1 MKKRLFAAFV
11 SLCLIVSM
19 LPTMAFAEAGVQYS
33 GIVTGASGLCERHTE
48 HTATPSDAQPEEYT
62 CKTLCTEEEIN
73 GDCPVC
79 SAEGAELDMV
89 FVGVAP
95 VSVRSGSAHT
105 HPVCGSS
112 GSCTDPDHGTEHTD
126 VTWTEWNGTTSLP
139 DSGGNYYLTGNVT
152 LSETWEAPSE
162 ETSLCLNGYS
172 ITYENSSDQGS
183 VIRVPSGVTL
193 TITDCADTPGKITGG
208 TGTETRYNTSI
219 LSGGHFGGGIYVK
232 GILNLYNGSI
242 EGNHIPSTDG
252 MRYDGGG
259 GVFVN
264 GKEAHFNMYGGIIQD
279 NAAYTA
285 GAGVLCYKSQFNMYG
300 GEITGHKNPGYDGAV
315 CLDEG
320 STMTMTGGTVAGNT
334 DYREQIYISK
344 DAKLI
349 VDGSSAVIAE
359 ESEEYAIHAF
369 NGGKVE
375 IRNGSIGSEVV
386 ILQQSELIVSGG
398 QILKIRVSRGSN
410 MAVSGG
416 KVSKGISLGSDD
428 SEYWGWGTIM
438 LSEAP
443 EISGITL
450 MNPKNVIT
458 VTGQLTYLSPI
469 PVTKSGGVLTSSWSA
484 YMDGAAAENY
494 FNCGDY
500 ELQQLNGEIHL
511 VEPGAHEHGGIL
523 FDKDMQS
530 FTEDQYGYYV
540 IDADSNYYL
549 SNNYTI
555 GDTASFDPTLFIG
568 DGTNEVTVN
577 LCLNGYELTRAD
589 SPYVD
594 GSIIVV
600 RENATLNLYD
610 CKSTGT
616 ITGGTGR
623 TGEKNGNTYSYGGG
637 ILVYGTLNM
646 YGGTITGNS
655 ANADGVAEGFG
666 GGVYVAD
673 GSAFTMYGGSIINNS
688 AKTTGGG
695 VAVAGDGESVPMSEA
710 FGFNETITNWKNGAN
725 GGGKMTIGND
735 TDIIVQDNMAGT
747 AASNIYFPSS
757 APNMT
762 VSSLPAQ
769 GTQIGIRMETPGQ
782 FAAMGTGVD
791 EAQAQT
797 FFTSDDT
804 TYNVLVIEDG
814 LALGKQ
820 QNEPTIGI
828 NYQTEMLTG
837 FVNAGSYTMNG
848 KAVTPSADGTIAIQ
862 EEWMGTTLS
871 IVRKGDGDTADSNAQ
886 NLLIP
891 ARPVAPDVTAGIQ
904 KINGADAS
912 MEYSSDSGA
921 TWTAFTDETIP
932 RISAGTYLV
941 RYCVKAD
948 AFASQS
954 TSEIYVRNSSG
965 GGSSGGS
972 GGGGSSSDND
982 STVIERPDKDD
993 PTTPTTAET
1002 KTVKADSKGNVVI
1015 TRSMVAD
1022 AISIAQADARKN
1034 GNTANDIA
1042 VVVPMEIDKTLDSV
1056 QITLKADALDKLV
1069 SSSVKRFTIDANRMA
1084 DCGFTLDT
1092 LKELNRQTSGDV
1104 ILKIKT
1110 TAVSSQEAKA
1120 AIGSRP
1126 AYDITLWYVKDGK
1139 ETQITSLNGKTVS
1152 IAFPYTPAQNEQT
1165 GNLYAVSVD
1174 GSGKVQ
1180 WLTKSSYNA
1189 DQKAVIF
1196 EAQHF
1201 SVYGVG
1207 YQNSVPNFTDINGHW
1222 AKEHILFTV
1231 SRGLFSGTS
1240 ENTFS
1245 PDSPLTRGMFVTAF
1259 GRLAGINPEDYQ
1271 NRAFTD
1277 VKADAYYAPYVN
1289 WAAKTGI
1296 VDGITSTTF
1305 APDSNITREQM
1316 AVILKNYADK
1326 MGYPILKTLEAVT
1339 LADNAK
1345 ISSWAKDA
1353 VKAMQQAGIL
1363 SGKANNLFDPNG
1375 NATRAEAATVL
1386 HRFVEAIIDPQT
1398 ANGWTQN
1405 DSGEWSYYKDG
1416 ELVKGWRSDDQK
1428 WYWLDKTT
1436 GKMFS
1441 GGWKQIDGKWY
1452 YFYADGSMAANT
1464 KVDGYE
1470 VGADG
1475 ARK

>member
-33 GIVTGASGLCERHTE
+33 GIVTGASGLCEHHTE
-48 HTATPSDAQPEEYT
+48 HTATPSDAQPEECT

-89 FVGVAP
+89 CVGVAP

-112 GSCTDPDHGTEHTD
+112 ESCTDPGHGTEHAD
-126 VTWTEWNGTTSLP
+126 VTWTEWNETTSLP

-152 LSETWEAPSE
+152 LSETWKAPSE
-162 ETSLCLNGYS
+162 ETSLCLNGHS
-172 ITYENSSDQGS
+172 ITCENSSEQGS

-219 LSGGHFGGGIYVK
+219 LSGGHFGGGIYVE

-242 EGNHIPSTDG
+242 EKNHIPSYR

-264 GKEAHFNMYGGIIQD
+264 GKKAYFNMYGGIIQD

-386 ILQQSELIVSGG
+386 ILQQSELTVSGG

-416 KVSKGISLGSDD
+416 KVSEGISLGSDD

-450 MNPKNVIT
+450 MNPQNVIT

-469 PVTKSGGVLTSSWSA
+469 PVTKSGGVLTRGWSA

-530 FTEDQYGYYV
+530 FTKAGYHV
-540 IDADSNYYL
+540 INADSNYYL

-555 GDTASFDPTLFIG
+555 GDTASLDPTLFIG

-655 ANADGVAEGFG
+655 ANADGVAEGVG

-710 FGFNETITNWKNGAN
+710 FGRNKTITNWKNSAN

-804 TYNVLVIEDG
+804 IYNVLVIEDG

-837 FVNAGSYTMNG
+837 FVNDGSYTMNG
-848 KAVTPSADGTIAIQ
+848 KAVTPSADGTIAIR

-886 NLLIP
+886 NLLIS

-921 TWTAFTDETIP
+921 TWTAFTDETIS

-1022 AISIAQADARKN
+1022 AISIAQAGARKN
-1034 GNTANDIA
+1034 GNTANGIA

-1084 DCGFTLDT
+1084 DFGFTLDT

-1110 TAVSSQEAKA
+1110 TAVSSQEAKS

-1152 IAFPYTPAQNEQT
+1152 IALPYTPAQNEQT

-1240 ENTFS
+1240 ETTFS

-1259 GRLAGINPEDYQ
+1259 GRLAGINPADYQ

-1277 VKADAYYAPYVN
+1277 VKADACYAPYVN

-1296 VDGITSTTF
+1296 VGGITSTTF

-1326 MGYPILKTLEAVT
+1326 MGYPIPKTLEAVT

-1345 ISSWAKDA
+1345 ISFWAKDA

-1441 GGWKQIDGKWY
+1441 GDWKQIDGKWY

-1470 VGADG
+1470 IGADG

>member
-33 GIVTGASGLCERHTE
+33 GIVTGASGLCEHHTE
-48 HTATPSDAQPEEYT
+48 HTATPSDAQPEECT

-89 FVGVAP
+89 CVGVAP

-112 GSCTDPDHGTEHTD
+112 ESCTDPGHGTEHAD
-126 VTWTEWNGTTSLP
+126 VTWTEWNETTSLP

-152 LSETWEAPSE
+152 LSETWKAPSE
-162 ETSLCLNGYS
+162 ETSLCLNGHS
-172 ITYENSSDQGS
+172 ITCENSSEQGS

-219 LSGGHFGGGIYVK
+219 LSGGHFGGGIYVE

-242 EGNHIPSTDG
+242 EKNHIPSYR

-264 GKEAHFNMYGGIIQD
+264 GKKAYFNMYGGIIQD

-386 ILQQSELIVSGG
+386 ILQQSELTVSGG

-416 KVSKGISLGSDD
+416 KVSEGISLGSDD

-450 MNPKNVIT
+450 MNPQNVIT

-469 PVTKSGGVLTSSWSA
+469 PVTKSGGVLTRGWSA

-530 FTEDQYGYYV
+530 FTKAGYHV
-540 IDADSNYYL
+540 INADSNYYL
-549 SNNYTI
+549 SNNYRI

-655 ANADGVAEGFG
+655 ANADGVAEGVG

-710 FGFNETITNWKNGAN
+710 FGRNKTITNWKNSAN

-804 TYNVLVIEDG
+804 IYNVLVIEDG

-837 FVNAGSYTMNG
+837 FVNDGSYTMNG
-848 KAVTPSADGTIAIQ
+848 KAVTPSADGTIAIR

-886 NLLIP
+886 NLLIS

-921 TWTAFTDETIP
+921 TWTAFTDETIS

-1022 AISIAQADARKN
+1022 AISIAQAGARKN
-1034 GNTANDIA
+1034 GNTANGIA

-1084 DCGFTLDT
+1084 DFGFTLDT

-1110 TAVSSQEAKA
+1110 TAVSSQEAKS

-1152 IAFPYTPAQNEQT
+1152 IALPYTPAQNEQT

-1240 ENTFS
+1240 ETTFS

-1259 GRLAGINPEDYQ
+1259 GRLAGINPADYQ

-1277 VKADAYYAPYVN
+1277 VKADACYAPYVN

-1296 VDGITSTTF
+1296 VGGITSTTF

-1326 MGYPILKTLEAVT
+1326 MGYPIPKTLEAVT

-1345 ISSWAKDA
+1345 ISFWAKDA

-1441 GGWKQIDGKWY
+1441 GDWKQIDGKWY

-1470 VGADG
+1470 IGADG

>member
-33 GIVTGASGLCERHTE
+33 GIVTGASGLCEHHTE
-48 HTATPSDAQPEEYT
+48 HTATPSDAQPEECT

-89 FVGVAP
+89 CVGVAP

-112 GSCTDPDHGTEHTD
+112 ESCTDPGHGTEHTD
-126 VTWTEWNGTTSLP
+126 VTWTEWNETTSLP

-152 LSETWEAPSE
+152 LSETWKAPSE
-162 ETSLCLNGYS
+162 ETSLCLNGHS
-172 ITYENSSDQGS
+172 ITCENSSEQGS

-219 LSGGHFGGGIYVK
+219 LSGGHFGGGIYVE

-242 EGNHIPSTDG
+242 EKNHIPSYR

-264 GKEAHFNMYGGIIQD
+264 GKKAYFNMYGGIIQD

-386 ILQQSELIVSGG
+386 ILQQSELTVSGG

-416 KVSKGISLGSDD
+416 KVSEGISLGSDD

-450 MNPKNVIT
+450 MNPQNVIT

-469 PVTKSGGVLTSSWSA
+469 PVTKSGGVLTRGWSA

-530 FTEDQYGYYV
+530 FTKAGYHV
-540 IDADSNYYL
+540 INADSNYYL

-555 GDTASFDPTLFIG
+555 GDTASLDPTLFIG
-568 DGTNEVTVN
+568 DGTKEVTVN

-655 ANADGVAEGFG
+655 ANADGVAEGVG

-710 FGFNETITNWKNGAN
+710 FGRNKTITNWKNSAN

-804 TYNVLVIEDG
+804 IYNVLVIEDG

-837 FVNAGSYTMNG
+837 FVNDGSYTMNG
-848 KAVTPSADGTIAIQ
+848 KAVTPSADGTIAIR

-886 NLLIP
+886 NLLIS

-921 TWTAFTDETIP
+921 TWTAFTDETIS

-1022 AISIAQADARKN
+1022 AISIAQAGARKN
-1034 GNTANDIA
+1034 GNTANGIA

-1084 DCGFTLDT
+1084 DFGFTLDT

-1110 TAVSSQEAKA
+1110 TAVSSQEAKS

-1152 IAFPYTPAQNEQT
+1152 IALPYTPAQNEQT

-1240 ENTFS
+1240 ETTFS

-1259 GRLAGINPEDYQ
+1259 GRLAGINPADYQ

-1277 VKADAYYAPYVN
+1277 VKADACYAPYVN

-1296 VDGITSTTF
+1296 VGGITSTTF

-1326 MGYPILKTLEAVT
+1326 MGYPIPKTLEAVT

-1345 ISSWAKDA
+1345 ISFWAKDA

-1441 GGWKQIDGKWY
+1441 GDWKQIDGKWY

-1470 VGADG
+1470 IGADG

>member
-1 MKKRLFAAFV
+1 
-11 SLCLIVSM
+11 
-19 LPTMAFAEAGVQYS
+19 
-33 GIVTGASGLCERHTE
+33 
-48 HTATPSDAQPEEYT
+48 
-62 CKTLCTEEEIN
+62 
-73 GDCPVC
+73 
-79 SAEGAELDMV
+79 
-89 FVGVAP
+89 
-95 VSVRSGSAHT
+95 
-105 HPVCGSS
+105 
-112 GSCTDPDHGTEHTD
+112 
-126 VTWTEWNGTTSLP
+126 
-139 DSGGNYYLTGNVT
+139 
-152 LSETWEAPSE
+152 
-162 ETSLCLNGYS
+162 
-172 ITYENSSDQGS
+172 
-183 VIRVPSGVTL
+183 
-193 TITDCADTPGKITGG
+193 
-208 TGTETRYNTSI
+208 
-219 LSGGHFGGGIYVK
+219 
-232 GILNLYNGSI
+232 
-242 EGNHIPSTDG
+242 
-252 MRYDGGG
+252 
-259 GVFVN
+259 
-264 GKEAHFNMYGGIIQD
+264 
-279 NAAYTA
+279 
-285 GAGVLCYKSQFNMYG
+285 
-300 GEITGHKNPGYDGAV
+300 
-315 CLDEG
+315 
-320 STMTMTGGTVAGNT
+320 
-334 DYREQIYISK
+334 
-344 DAKLI
+344 
-349 VDGSSAVIAE
+349 
-359 ESEEYAIHAF
+359 
-369 NGGKVE
+369 
-375 IRNGSIGSEVV
+375 
-386 ILQQSELIVSGG
+386 
-398 QILKIRVSRGSN
+398 
-410 MAVSGG
+410 
-416 KVSKGISLGSDD
+416 
-428 SEYWGWGTIM
+428 
-438 LSEAP
+438 
-443 EISGITL
+443 
-450 MNPKNVIT
+450 
-458 VTGQLTYLSPI
+458 
-469 PVTKSGGVLTSSWSA
+469 
-484 YMDGAAAENY
+484 
-494 FNCGDY
+494 
-500 ELQQLNGEIHL
+500 
-511 VEPGAHEHGGIL
+511 
-523 FDKDMQS
+523 
-530 FTEDQYGYYV
+530 
-540 IDADSNYYL
+540 
-549 SNNYTI
+549 
-555 GDTASFDPTLFIG
+555 
-568 DGTNEVTVN
+568 
-577 LCLNGYELTRAD
+577 
-589 SPYVD
+589 
-594 GSIIVV
+594 
-600 RENATLNLYD
+600 
-610 CKSTGT
+610 
-616 ITGGTGR
+616 
-623 TGEKNGNTYSYGGG
+623 
-637 ILVYGTLNM
+637 
-646 YGGTITGNS
+646 
-655 ANADGVAEGFG
+655 
-666 GGVYVAD
+666 
-673 GSAFTMYGGSIINNS
+673 
-688 AKTTGGG
+688 
-695 VAVAGDGESVPMSEA
+695 
-710 FGFNETITNWKNGAN
+710 
-725 GGGKMTIGND
+725 
-735 TDIIVQDNMAGT
+735 
-747 AASNIYFPSS
+747 
-757 APNMT
+757 
-762 VSSLPAQ
+762 
-769 GTQIGIRMETPGQ
+769 
-782 FAAMGTGVD
+782 
-791 EAQAQT
+791 
-797 FFTSDDT
+797 
-804 TYNVLVIEDG
+804 
-814 LALGKQ
+814 
-820 QNEPTIGI
+820 
-828 NYQTEMLTG
+828 
-837 FVNAGSYTMNG
+837 MNG

-921 TWTAFTDETIP
+921 TWTAFTDETIS

-1034 GNTANDIA
+1034 GNTANGIA

-1084 DCGFTLDT
+1084 DFGFTLDT

-1110 TAVSSQEAKA
+1110 MAVSSQEAKA

-1152 IAFPYTPAQNEQT
+1152 IALPYTPAQNEQT

-1240 ENTFS
+1240 ETTFS

-1259 GRLAGINPEDYQ
+1259 GRLAGINPADYQ

-1277 VKADAYYAPYVN
+1277 VKADACYAPYVN

-1326 MGYPILKTLEAVT
+1326 MGYPIPKTLEAVT

-1345 ISSWAKDA
+1345 ISFWAKDA

-1375 NATRAEAATVL
+1375 NATRAEAVTVL
-1386 HRFVEAIIDPQT
+1386 HRFVETIIDPQT

-1452 YFYADGSMAANT
+1452 YFCADGSMAANT

-1470 VGADG
+1470 IGADG

>member
-1 MKKRLFAAFV
+1 MKKQLFAAFV

-112 GSCTDPDHGTEHTD
+112 ESCTDPGHGTEHTD
-126 VTWTEWNGTTSLP
+126 VTWTEWNETTSLP

-152 LSETWEAPSE
+152 LSETWKAPSE
-162 ETSLCLNGYS
+162 ETSLCLNGHS
-172 ITYENSSDQGS
+172 ITCENSSEQGS

-208 TGTETRYNTSI
+208 TGTEARYNTSI
-219 LSGGHFGGGIYVK
+219 LSGGHFGGGIYVE

-242 EGNHIPSTDG
+242 EKNHIPSYR

-264 GKEAHFNMYGGIIQD
+264 GKEAYFNMYGGIIQD

-344 DAKLI
+344 EAKLI

-386 ILQQSELIVSGG
+386 MLQQSKLTVSGG

-458 VTGQLTYLSPI
+458 VTDQLTYLSPI
-469 PVTKSGGVLTSSWSA
+469 PVTKSGGVLTSGWSA

-530 FTEDQYGYYV
+530 FTKDQYGYYV

-568 DGTNEVTVN
+568 DGTDEVTVN

-589 SPYVD
+589 SQYVD

-646 YGGTITGNS
+646 YGGN
-655 ANADGVAEGFG
+655 
-666 GGVYVAD
+666 
-673 GSAFTMYGGSIINNS
+673 
-688 AKTTGGG
+688 
-695 VAVAGDGESVPMSEA
+695 
-710 FGFNETITNWKNGAN
+710 
-725 GGGKMTIGND
+725 
-735 TDIIVQDNMAGT
+735 
-747 AASNIYFPSS
+747 
-757 APNMT
+757 
-762 VSSLPAQ
+762 
-769 GTQIGIRMETPGQ
+769 
-782 FAAMGTGVD
+782 
-791 EAQAQT
+791 
-797 FFTSDDT
+797 
-804 TYNVLVIEDG
+804 
-814 LALGKQ
+814 
-820 QNEPTIGI
+820 
-828 NYQTEMLTG
+828 
-837 FVNAGSYTMNG
+837 
-848 KAVTPSADGTIAIQ
+848 
-862 EEWMGTTLS
+862 
-871 IVRKGDGDTADSNAQ
+871 
-886 NLLIP
+886 
-891 ARPVAPDVTAGIQ
+891 
-904 KINGADAS
+904 
-912 MEYSSDSGA
+912 
-921 TWTAFTDETIP
+921 
-932 RISAGTYLV
+932 
-941 RYCVKAD
+941 
-948 AFASQS
+948 
-954 TSEIYVRNSSG
+954 
-965 GGSSGGS
+965 
-972 GGGGSSSDND
+972 
-982 STVIERPDKDD
+982 
-993 PTTPTTAET
+993 
-1002 KTVKADSKGNVVI
+1002 
-1015 TRSMVAD
+1015 
-1022 AISIAQADARKN
+1022 
-1034 GNTANDIA
+1034 
-1042 VVVPMEIDKTLDSV
+1042 
-1056 QITLKADALDKLV
+1056 
-1069 SSSVKRFTIDANRMA
+1069 
-1084 DCGFTLDT
+1084 
-1092 LKELNRQTSGDV
+1092 
-1104 ILKIKT
+1104 
-1110 TAVSSQEAKA
+1110 
-1120 AIGSRP
+1120 
-1126 AYDITLWYVKDGK
+1126 
-1139 ETQITSLNGKTVS
+1139 
-1152 IAFPYTPAQNEQT
+1152 
-1165 GNLYAVSVD
+1165 
-1174 GSGKVQ
+1174 
-1180 WLTKSSYNA
+1180 
-1189 DQKAVIF
+1189 
-1196 EAQHF
+1196 H
-1201 SVYGVG
+1201 
-1207 YQNSVPNFTDINGHW
+1207 H
-1222 AKEHILFTV
+1222 
-1231 SRGLFSGTS
+1231 
-1240 ENTFS
+1240 
-1245 PDSPLTRGMFVTAF
+1245 
-1259 GRLAGINPEDYQ
+1259 
-1271 NRAFTD
+1271 
-1277 VKADAYYAPYVN
+1277 
-1289 WAAKTGI
+1289 
-1296 VDGITSTTF
+1296 
-1305 APDSNITREQM
+1305 
-1316 AVILKNYADK
+1316 
-1326 MGYPILKTLEAVT
+1326 
-1339 LADNAK
+1339 
-1345 ISSWAKDA
+1345 
-1353 VKAMQQAGIL
+1353 
-1363 SGKANNLFDPNG
+1363 
-1375 NATRAEAATVL
+1375 
-1386 HRFVEAIIDPQT
+1386 
-1398 ANGWTQN
+1398 
-1405 DSGEWSYYKDG
+1405 
-1416 ELVKGWRSDDQK
+1416 
-1428 WYWLDKTT
+1428 
-1436 GKMFS
+1436 
-1441 GGWKQIDGKWY
+1441 WKQCQCRWRRRGVWRRCICGRWQCFHHVWWQHYKQ
-1452 YFYADGSMAANT
+1452 F
-1464 KVDGYE
+1464 
-1470 VGADG
+1470 
-1475 ARK
+1475 R

>member
-33 GIVTGASGLCERHTE
+33 GIVTGASGLCEHHTE
-48 HTATPSDAQPEEYT
+48 HTATPSDAQPEECT

-89 FVGVAP
+89 CVGVAP

-112 GSCTDPDHGTEHTD
+112 ESCTDPGHGTEHTD
-126 VTWTEWNGTTSLP
+126 VTWTEWNETTSLP

-152 LSETWEAPSE
+152 LSETWKAPSE
-162 ETSLCLNGYS
+162 ETSLCLNGHS
-172 ITYENSSDQGS
+172 ITCENSSEQGS

-219 LSGGHFGGGIYVK
+219 LSGGHFGGGIYVE

-242 EGNHIPSTDG
+242 EKNHIPSYR

-264 GKEAHFNMYGGIIQD
+264 GKKAYFNMYGGIIQD

-386 ILQQSELIVSGG
+386 ILQQSELTVSGG

-416 KVSKGISLGSDD
+416 KVSEGISLGSDD

-450 MNPKNVIT
+450 MNPQNVIT

-469 PVTKSGGVLTSSWSA
+469 PVTKSGGVLTRGWSA

-530 FTEDQYGYYV
+530 FTKAGYHV
-540 IDADSNYYL
+540 INADSNYYL

-555 GDTASFDPTLFIG
+555 GDTASLDPTLFIG
-568 DGTNEVTVN
+568 DGTKEVTVN

-655 ANADGVAEGFG
+655 ANADGVAEGVG

-710 FGFNETITNWKNGAN
+710 FGRNKTITNWKNSAN

-804 TYNVLVIEDG
+804 IYNVLVIEDG

-837 FVNAGSYTMNG
+837 FVNDGSYTMNG
-848 KAVTPSADGTIAIQ
+848 KAVTPSADGTIAIR

-886 NLLIP
+886 NLLIS

-921 TWTAFTDETIP
+921 TWTAFTDETIS

-1022 AISIAQADARKN
+1022 AISIAQAGARKN
-1034 GNTANDIA
+1034 GNTANGIA

-1084 DCGFTLDT
+1084 DFGFTLDT

-1110 TAVSSQEAKA
+1110 TAVSSQEAKS

-1152 IAFPYTPAQNEQT
+1152 IALPYTPAQNEQT

-1240 ENTFS
+1240 ETTFS

-1259 GRLAGINPEDYQ
+1259 GRLAGINPADYQ

-1277 VKADAYYAPYVN
+1277 VKADACYAPYVN

-1296 VDGITSTTF
+1296 VGGITSTTF

-1326 MGYPILKTLEAVT
+1326 MGYPIPKTLEAVT

-1345 ISSWAKDA
+1345 ISFWAKDA

-1441 GGWKQIDGKWY
+1441 GDLKQIDGKWY

-1470 VGADG
+1470 IGADG

>member
-33 GIVTGASGLCERHTE
+33 GIVTGASGLCEHHTE
-48 HTATPSDAQPEEYT
+48 HTATPSDAQPEECT

-89 FVGVAP
+89 CVGVAP

-112 GSCTDPDHGTEHTD
+112 ESCTDPGHGTEHAD
-126 VTWTEWNGTTSLP
+126 VTWTEWNETTSLP

-152 LSETWEAPSE
+152 LSETWKAPSE
-162 ETSLCLNGYS
+162 ETSLCLNGHS
-172 ITYENSSDQGS
+172 ITCENSSEQGS

-219 LSGGHFGGGIYVK
+219 LSGGHFGGGIYVE

-242 EGNHIPSTDG
+242 EKNHIPSYR

-264 GKEAHFNMYGGIIQD
+264 GKKAYFNMYGGIIQD

-386 ILQQSELIVSGG
+386 ILQQSELTVSGG

-416 KVSKGISLGSDD
+416 KVSEGISLGSDD

-450 MNPKNVIT
+450 MNPQNVIT

-469 PVTKSGGVLTSSWSA
+469 PVTKSGGVLTRGWSA

-530 FTEDQYGYYV
+530 FTKAGYHV
-540 IDADSNYYL
+540 INADSNYYL

-555 GDTASFDPTLFIG
+555 GDTASLDPTLFIG
-568 DGTNEVTVN
+568 DGTKEVTVN

-655 ANADGVAEGFG
+655 ANADGVAEGVG

-710 FGFNETITNWKNGAN
+710 FGRNKTITNWKNSAN

-804 TYNVLVIEDG
+804 IYNVLVIEDG

-837 FVNAGSYTMNG
+837 FVNDGSYTMNG
-848 KAVTPSADGTIAIQ
+848 KAVTPSADGTIAIR

-886 NLLIP
+886 NLLIS

-921 TWTAFTDETIP
+921 TWTAFTDETIS

-1022 AISIAQADARKN
+1022 AISIAQAGARKN
-1034 GNTANDIA
+1034 GNTANGIA

-1084 DCGFTLDT
+1084 DFGFTLDT

-1110 TAVSSQEAKA
+1110 TAVSSQEAKS

-1152 IAFPYTPAQNEQT
+1152 IALPYTPAQNEQT

-1240 ENTFS
+1240 ETTFS

-1259 GRLAGINPEDYQ
+1259 GRLAGINPADYQ

-1277 VKADAYYAPYVN
+1277 VKADACYAPYVN

-1296 VDGITSTTF
+1296 VGGITSTTF

-1326 MGYPILKTLEAVT
+1326 MGYPIPKTLEAVT

-1345 ISSWAKDA
+1345 ISFWAKDA

-1441 GGWKQIDGKWY
+1441 GDWKQIDGKWY

-1470 VGADG
+1470 IGADG

>member
-33 GIVTGASGLCERHTE
+33 GIVTGASGLCEHHTE
-48 HTATPSDAQPEEYT
+48 HTATPSDAQPEECT

-89 FVGVAP
+89 CVGVAP

-112 GSCTDPDHGTEHTD
+112 ESCTDPGHGTEHTD
-126 VTWTEWNGTTSLP
+126 VTWTEWNETTSLP

-152 LSETWEAPSE
+152 LSETWKAPSE
-162 ETSLCLNGYS
+162 ETSLCLNGHS
-172 ITYENSSDQGS
+172 ITCENSSEQGS

-219 LSGGHFGGGIYVK
+219 LSGGHFGGGIYVE

-242 EGNHIPSTDG
+242 EKNHIPSYR

-264 GKEAHFNMYGGIIQD
+264 GKKAYFNMYGGIIQD

-386 ILQQSELIVSGG
+386 ILQQSELTVSGG

-416 KVSKGISLGSDD
+416 KVSEGISLGSDD

-450 MNPKNVIT
+450 MNPQNVIT

-469 PVTKSGGVLTSSWSA
+469 PVTKSGGVLTRGWSA

-530 FTEDQYGYYV
+530 FTKAGYHV
-540 IDADSNYYL
+540 INADSNYYL

-555 GDTASFDPTLFIG
+555 GDTASLDPTLFIG
-568 DGTNEVTVN
+568 DGTKEVTVN

-655 ANADGVAEGFG
+655 ANADGVAEGVG

-688 AKTTGGG
+688 AKTTGCG

-710 FGFNETITNWKNGAN
+710 FGRNKTITNWKNSAN

-804 TYNVLVIEDG
+804 IYNVLVIEDG

-837 FVNAGSYTMNG
+837 FVNDGSYTMNG
-848 KAVTPSADGTIAIQ
+848 KAVTPSADGTIAIR

-886 NLLIP
+886 NLLIS

-921 TWTAFTDETIP
+921 TWTAFTDETIS

-1022 AISIAQADARKN
+1022 AISIAQAGARKN
-1034 GNTANDIA
+1034 GNTANGIA

-1084 DCGFTLDT
+1084 DFGFTLDT

-1110 TAVSSQEAKA
+1110 TAVSSQEAKS

-1152 IAFPYTPAQNEQT
+1152 IALPYTPAQNEQT

-1240 ENTFS
+1240 ETTFS

-1259 GRLAGINPEDYQ
+1259 GRLAGINPADYQ

-1277 VKADAYYAPYVN
+1277 VKADACYAPYVN

-1296 VDGITSTTF
+1296 VGGITSTTF

-1326 MGYPILKTLEAVT
+1326 MGYPIPKTLEAVT

-1345 ISSWAKDA
+1345 ISFWAKDA

-1441 GGWKQIDGKWY
+1441 GDLKQIDGKWY

-1470 VGADG
+1470 IGADG